1 MCVVEQGKTKHRR
14 KSLKSNL
21 KSQWNKYKSYNYKT
35 SNRFKDDCH
44 FFFHMYIQYTLM
56 FTSIYFVA
64 SMLNEQK
71 KGMLHYINAI
81 ATKRALPILGKRI
94 FGIGYKINLKKKHRL
109 VTSTANI

>member
-1 MCVVEQGKTKHRR
+1 
-14 KSLKSNL
+14 
-21 KSQWNKYKSYNYKT
+21 
-35 SNRFKDDCH
+35 
-44 FFFHMYIQYTLM
+44 M

-94 FGIGYKINLKKKHRL
+94 FGIGYKIN
-109 VTSTANI
+109 